1 MYRIVLQGDS
11 GEGVVI
17 GGGDGLVVVVYFL
30 IVIGPVLGLLDGV
43 SFELLSTKRHVIN
56 NNVFIL
62 IQN

>member
-1 MYRIVLQGDS
+1 MDS
-11 GEGVVI
+11 RGGVVI